1 MLYWL
6 LDIYRTR
13 LDSVDLFGDLTLY
26 SLVRLLDELEF
37 RVLAA
42 ATLAFLIVLLLGPRT
57 IAKLR
62 AMKIGDTGVTDAV
75 ALRKHAEGKA
85 NVPTM
90 GGVLI
95 VGAIFAS
102 VILLADVRVAY
113 IYMALILLVWMA
125 AVGSVDDWLKLTA
138 ARRGDGRQGL
148 HAWEKLVFQLGIGV
162 LIGVFA
168 YNRGEG
174 EESLNHVLNLPLQS
188 TYHGGSYAVSER
200 LIYLSKPFYVFI
212 TVMMIAGLSN
222 AVNITDG
229 MDGLASGLVVI
240 VSIGLVVMTLIAG
253 QEVWA
258 QRLLLPYIVDSGEL
272 TVLIGAMIGA
282 CLGFLWWNCSPAQV
296 FMGDTGSLS
305 LGALIGYT
313 SVVIRQELLVLLMCG
328 VFLAEIGSV
337 VMQVAYFKSTGGKR
351 IFRCAPYHHH
361 LHLGGWR
368 EQQVV
373 SRLWI
378 VGVILVIAALAMLK
392 VR

>member
-6 LDIYRTR
+6 LDIFRTR
-13 LDSVDLFGDLTLY
+13 LDGVDLFGGLTLY
-26 SLVRLLDELEF
+26 SLVRILDELEF
-37 RVLAA
+37 RALAA
-42 ATLAFLIVLLLGPRT
+42 AAVSFLIVLMLGPRT
-57 IAKLR
+57 IARLR
-62 AMKIGDTGVTDAV
+62 ALKIGDTGVTDAV

-95 VGAIFAS
+95 VGAIF
-102 VILLADVRVAY
+102 VGVVLLADVRVAY
-113 IYMALILLVWMA
+113 IYMALILMVWMA
-125 AVGSVDDWLKLTA
+125 AVGGVDDWLKLTA

-174 EESLNHVLNLPLQS
+174 EESLTHVVNLPLQG
-188 TYHGGSYAVSER
+188 TYEGGTYALREG
-200 LIYLSKPFYVFI
+200 LMFLSKPLYVLI
-212 TVMMIAGLSN
+212 AVLMIAGLSN

-229 MDGLASGLVVI
+229 MDGLASGLVVA
-240 VSIGLVVMTLIAG
+240 VSIGLAVMTLIAG

-258 QRLLLPYIVDSGEL
+258 QRLLLPYIVESDEL
-272 TVLIGAMIGA
+272 TVLIGAMLGA

-305 LGALIGYT
+305 LGAIIGYIA
-313 SVVIRQELLVLLMCG
+313 VVIRQELLVLLMCG

-378 VGVILVIAALAMLK
+378 VGVVLVIAALAMLK